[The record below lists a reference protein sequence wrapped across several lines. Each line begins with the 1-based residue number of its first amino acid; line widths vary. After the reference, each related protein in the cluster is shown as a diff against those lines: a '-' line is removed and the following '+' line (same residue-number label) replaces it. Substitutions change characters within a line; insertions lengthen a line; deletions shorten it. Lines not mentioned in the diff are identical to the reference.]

1 MRSRDDIESYL
12 ARAEVPYEEVGDDG
26 MWLVHDSSLGENI
39 AIQAAGPLLL
49 FRVKVLELSEVNDKA
64 ALYEE
69 LLTLNTSD
77 LVHGAYGISDGA
89 VVLTCAMQIENLD
102 YNELQGVIDDFSL
115 ALANHYGKLSK
126 FRVST

>member
-12 ARAEVPYEEVGDDG
+12 ARAEVPYEEFGDDG

>member
-12 ARAEVPYEEVGDDG
+12 ARAEVPYEEVGEDG

-39 AIQAAGPLLL
+39 AIQAADPLLL
-49 FRVKVLELSEVNDKA
+49 FRVKVLELREVDDKA

-77 LVHGAYGISDGA
+77 LVHGAYGISGGA
-89 VVLTCAMQIENLD
+89 VVLTCTLQIENLD
-102 YNELQGVIDDFSL
+102 YNELQGVLDDFSL
-115 ALANHYGKLSK
+115 ALANHYEKLSK
-126 FRVST
+126 FRVAT